1 MIRLLLYG
9 FLALSILG
17 MIGTGV
23 YKVKQWGANEVRAEW
38 AQAVKEQQE
47 RETAQIAGAA
57 TKREEDRAKA
67 KVIYKTIK
75 ERVVEY
81 IDRPVYS
88 TVCID
93 SDGMRDVNAALLGK
107 SASST
112 EFDGGVPTPAAPNR

>member
-1 MIRLLLYG
+1 MRLLIYG
-9 FLALSILG
+9 IVALSILG

-38 AQAVKEQQE
+38 ARAVKEQQE

-67 KVIYKTIK
+67 KVIYETIK

-93 SDGMRDVNAALLGK
+93 SDGLRDVNRALLG
-107 SASST
+107 SDTPAPESS
-112 EFDGGVPTPAAPNR
+112 DGVPPATPPSR